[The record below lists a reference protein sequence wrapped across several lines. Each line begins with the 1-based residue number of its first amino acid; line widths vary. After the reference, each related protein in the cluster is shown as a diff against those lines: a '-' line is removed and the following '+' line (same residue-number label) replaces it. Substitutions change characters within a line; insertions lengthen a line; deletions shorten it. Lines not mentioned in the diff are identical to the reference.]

1 MIPVHMVSFVRR
13 LQRPEQRQGAARDLA
28 AHVGAEHVLVFGK
41 DLEIGVF
48 LPAPGLSQTLQ
59 QGVRWQTFLNRC
71 AQEGE
76 ARDGLPD
83 PSGTGE
89 LPAFG
94 ITDSDRLCVLVFL
107 GAEPDDAIC
116 GAITELLPLLGA
128 KLVDERVALAAT
140 GHAVAARE
148 ATRKAQSLN
157 EALVKNRYEL
167 REAIERAEKELA
179 SRRVVEN
186 QLLDAD
192 RRKDEFLAMLA
203 HELRNPLGAISNAIK
218 LMEILEN
225 DASGTAVKAHETIRR
240 QVAHLTRLVN
250 DLIDMS
256 RISRGK
262 VTLKVEQV
270 LVSDFIST
278 AIEIVQ
284 HFVESRHHRLT
295 ILQPEHPVRMTG
307 DRARLIQIV
316 GNLLHNAAKYTPQY
330 GEIILDVMQEADE
343 LIISV
348 RDNGIGIAPEAT
360 ADIFRMFSQADHAP
374 DKVQEGLGVGLALV
388 KEFAVLHGGSVSASS
403 DGPGRGSVFTV
414 RLPTHLE
421 PSSGAAA
428 PLSSEAAP
436 KKGRRILLV
445 DDNEDAID
453 MLKMLLECDGHE
465 IRTAHD
471 GASAIETATDFSF
484 EIVFLDIG
492 LPDMSGYQVA
502 RALRRLPAMNGATLV
517 ALTGMGQE
525 KDRKA
530 GADAGLDH
538 YMVKPLDFGKLRAI
552 IGSLDK

>member
-1 MIPVHMVSFVRR
+1 
-13 LQRPEQRQGAARDLA
+13 
-28 AHVGAEHVLVFGK
+28 
-41 DLEIGVF
+41 
-48 LPAPGLSQTLQ
+48 
-59 QGVRWQTFLNRC
+59 
-71 AQEGE
+71 
-76 ARDGLPD
+76 
-83 PSGTGE
+83 
-89 LPAFG
+89 
-94 ITDSDRLCVLVFL
+94 
-107 GAEPDDAIC
+107 
-116 GAITELLPLLGA
+116 
-128 KLVDERVALAAT
+128 
-140 GHAVAARE
+140 
-148 ATRKAQSLN
+148 
-157 EALVKNRYEL
+157 
-167 REAIERAEKELA
+167 
-179 SRRVVEN
+179 
-186 QLLDAD
+186 
-192 RRKDEFLAMLA
+192 
-203 HELRNPLGAISNAIK
+203 
-218 LMEILEN
+218 
-225 DASGTAVKAHETIRR
+225 
-240 QVAHLTRLVN
+240 
-250 DLIDMS
+250 
-256 RISRGK
+256 
-262 VTLKVEQV
+262 
-270 LVSDFIST
+270 
-278 AIEIVQ
+278 
-284 HFVESRHHRLT
+284 LT

-388 KEFAVLHGGSVSASS
+388 KKFAVLHGGSVSASS

-428 PLSSEAAP
+428 PLSSETAP

-471 GASAIETATDFSF
+471 GASAIETATNFSF